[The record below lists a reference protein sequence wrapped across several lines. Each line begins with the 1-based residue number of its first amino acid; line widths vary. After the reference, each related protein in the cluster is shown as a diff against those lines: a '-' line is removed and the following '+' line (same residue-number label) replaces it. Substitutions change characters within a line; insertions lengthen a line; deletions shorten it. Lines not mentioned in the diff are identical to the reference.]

1 MIFQLHVVL
10 CFLFCVCC
18 RCSVVCLEFCVN
30 AVCVAL
36 CVIQLVLCAVSCC
49 VYLCCV
55 VHVFC
60 LFLCPVGNGCMWFYV
75 TFLFMCVV
83 CIIVGFV

>member
-1 MIFQLHVVL
+1 M
-10 CFLFCVCC
+10 
-18 RCSVVCLEFCVN
+18 N